1 MPSRP
6 EILFPLF
13 GQLTQF
19 TGIGPK
25 IAINLSKL
33 NINSPRDLLFTLP
46 HSLLIRNKIET
57 VLDAI
62 NNDIIIIEIIVDEHL
77 ENQQKNRPYK
87 INVSD
92 AKASFQLVFFHA
104 RKNWLWDLFPIGEKV
119 LISGKLEYF
128 DGKAQ
133 ITHPDY
139 VFKPGNEEQ
148 IPTLEPIYSLSAG
161 VTQKTLSKATRQA
174 LNLLPMINEW
184 ISPSIINKFAWP
196 TWVNALKDAHEPKSI
211 NHITFDSP
219 NRLRLAYDEMLAHQ
233 LTLAI
238 ARENYRKSKGIK
250 NIGNKSLSKKVMEFI
265 PFELTNAQ
273 KRVIE
278 EIRNDM
284 SQPFRM
290 NRLLQGDVGSGKT
303 LIAFLCMVTA
313 IEAGGQAVIMAPTE
327 ILTKQ
332 HEDTLKPLAE
342 KAGIVLESLSG
353 RDKGKERKSKIEA
366 IAAGKIQ
373 IIVGTHAVFQE
384 SIKYNDLRLAIID
397 EQHRFGVRQRM
408 DLGNK
413 GDAVDILI
421 MTATPIPRSLALT
434 NYGDMELSEVD
445 EKPIG
450 RKPINTVMVS
460 SSRILEVIDRLKVAI
475 ETGNQIY
482 WVCPLVEES
491 EFLELT
497 SAEDRANNL
506 SKVLGKN
513 NIGLVHG
520 KMSGEEKDR
529 VMSDF
534 VDNKIKIL
542 VATTV
547 IEVGV
552 DVPNATIIVI
562 EHSERF
568 GLSQL
573 HQLRGRVGRGA
584 DASTCLMIYEPP
596 LGKTAKKR
604 LEAIRETND
613 GFKIAN
619 VDLKLRGA
627 GDVLGVSQSGLPK
640 FRMADIE
647 TQSHLMEM
655 AKDEARLIMT
665 NDPSLNSQQG
675 KALRNL
681 LYIMGADEYIKLLSV
696 G

>member
-1 MPSRP
+1 M
-6 EILFPLF
+6 IC
-13 GQLTQF
+13 
-19 TGIGPK
+19 
-25 IAINLSKL
+25 
-33 NINSPRDLLFTLP
+33 
-46 HSLLIRNKIET
+46 
-57 VLDAI
+57 
-62 NNDIIIIEIIVDEHL
+62 L
-77 ENQQKNRPYK
+77 E
-87 INVSD
+87 
-92 AKASFQLVFFHA
+92 
-104 RKNWLWDLFPIGEKV
+104 
-119 LISGKLEYF
+119 
-128 DGKAQ
+128 
-133 ITHPDY
+133 
-139 VFKPGNEEQ
+139 
-148 IPTLEPIYSLSAG
+148 
-161 VTQKTLSKATRQA
+161 
-174 LNLLPMINEW
+174 
-184 ISPSIINKFAWP
+184 
-196 TWVNALKDAHEPKSI
+196 
-211 NHITFDSP
+211 
-219 NRLRLAYDEMLAHQ
+219 
-233 LTLAI
+233 
-238 ARENYRKSKGIK
+238 
-250 NIGNKSLSKKVMEFI
+250 
-265 PFELTNAQ
+265 
-273 KRVIE
+273 
-278 EIRNDM
+278 
-284 SQPFRM
+284 PFRM

-534 VDNKIKIL
+534 V
-542 VATTV
+542 
-547 IEVGV
+547 E
-552 DVPNATIIVI
+552 
-562 EHSERF
+562 
-568 GLSQL
+568 
-573 HQLRGRVGRGA
+573 
-584 DASTCLMIYEPP
+584 
-596 LGKTAKKR
+596 
-604 LEAIRETND
+604 
-613 GFKIAN
+613 
-619 VDLKLRGA
+619 
-627 GDVLGVSQSGLPK
+627 
-640 FRMADIE
+640 
-647 TQSHLMEM
+647 
-655 AKDEARLIMT
+655 
-665 NDPSLNSQQG
+665 
-675 KALRNL
+675 
-681 LYIMGADEYIKLLSV
+681 IKLKSWWLQL
-696 G
+696 

>member
-1 MPSRP
+1 MSSRP

-13 GQLTQF
+13 GQLTQLS
-19 TGIGPK
+19 GIGPK
-25 IAINLSKL
+25 TAVNLSKL
-33 NINSPRDLLFTLP
+33 NINLPRDLLFALP
-46 HSLLIRNKIET
+46 HSLLIRKRIET
-57 VLDAI
+57 VIGAI
-62 NNDIIIIEIIVDEHL
+62 NNEIIIIKITVGEHL

-92 AKASFQLVFFHA
+92 AQTSFQLVFFHSN
-104 RKNWLWDLFPIGEKV
+104 KNWLREQFPIGEKV

-139 VFKPGNEEQ
+139 VLKLNDEAK
-148 IPTLEPIYSLSAG
+148 IPLIEPIYSLSAG
-161 VTQKTLSKATRQA
+161 ITQKTLSKAIRQA
-174 LNLLPMINEW
+174 LSSVPALNEW
-184 ISPSIINKFAWP
+184 ISPSVINKYEWP
-196 TWVNALKDAHEPKSI
+196 NWFNALQNAHFPKNSNQI
-211 NHITFDSP
+211 KSDSSY
-219 NRLRLAYDEMLAHQ
+219 RLRLAYDEMLAHQ

-238 ARENYRKSKGIK
+238 ARKTYRKSKGTK
-250 NIGNKSLSKKVMEFI
+250 NVGNEVLSTKIMKFI
-265 PFELTNAQ
+265 PFELTSAQ
-273 KRVIE
+273 KRVIQ
-278 EIRNDM
+278 EIRKDM

-303 LIAFLCMVTA
+303 LVAFLCMLTA

-332 HEDTLKPLAE
+332 HEDILRPLAA
-342 KAGIVLESLSG
+342 KAGINLESLSG
-353 RDKGKERKSKIEA
+353 RDKGKDRKSKIEL
-366 IAAGKIQ
+366 IASGKIQ

-384 SIKYNDLRLAIID
+384 SIKYKDLRLVIID

-413 GDAVDILI
+413 GDAVDILV

-434 NYGDMELSEVD
+434 NYGDMELSELD

-460 SSRILEVIDRLKVAI
+460 SSRILEVIERLKIAI
-475 ETGNQIY
+475 ESGDQIY

-506 SKVLGKN
+506 SKVLGEN

-520 KMSGEEKDR
+520 KMSSEDKDK

-534 VDNKIKIL
+534 IHNKIKIL

-573 HQLRGRVGRGA
+573 HQLRGRVGRGS
-584 DASTCLMIYEPP
+584 DASTCLMLYEPP
-596 LGKTAKKR
+596 LGKIARKR

-627 GDVLGVSQSGLPK
+627 GDVLGVAQSGLPK
-640 FRMADIE
+640 FRIADIE
-647 TQSHLMEM
+647 TQSYLMEL
-655 AKDEARLIMT
+655 AKDEARLIIA
-665 NDPSLNSQQG
+665 NDPLLMSKQG

-681 LYIMGADEYIKLLSV
+681 LFIMGADEYIKLLSI